1 MIFSGCSCCHLQIL
15 EGTLMRKND
24 HTVYITEEIRKI
36 PVIYLLEL
44 EMSALDRLEKMIR
57 DEVKRTSLALE
68 WIQGIKNIKKA
79 SKDGGQNG

>member
-1 MIFSGCSCCHLQIL
+1 
-15 EGTLMRKND
+15 MRKNGR
-24 HTVYITEEIRKI
+24 TIYITEEIRKI

>member
-1 MIFSGCSCCHLQIL
+1 
-15 EGTLMRKND
+15 MRKND
-24 HTVYITEEIRKI
+24 RTVYITEEIRKI

-57 DEVKRTSLALE
+57 DEVKRTNLALE

>member
-1 MIFSGCSCCHLQIL
+1 
-15 EGTLMRKND
+15 MRKNGR
-24 HTVYITEEIRKI
+24 TVYITEEIRKI
-36 PVIYLLEL
+36 PVIYLLDM
-44 EMSALDRLEKMIR
+44 EMSALDRLEKMVR

>member
-1 MIFSGCSCCHLQIL
+1 
-15 EGTLMRKND
+15 MRKND
-24 HTVYITEEIRKI
+24 QTDYRTEEIRKN